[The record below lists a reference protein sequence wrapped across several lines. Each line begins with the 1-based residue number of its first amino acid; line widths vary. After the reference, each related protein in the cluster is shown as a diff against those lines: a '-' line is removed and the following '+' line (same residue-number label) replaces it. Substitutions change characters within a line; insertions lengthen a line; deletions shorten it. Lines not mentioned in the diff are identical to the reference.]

1 MIINKKGTVQTGG
14 MYSAFLYEK
23 RGNNVTERLVD
34 SSIVGFVIN
43 DNGYHYHCQWF
54 F

>member
-1 MIINKKGTVQTGG
+1 MKKRNP
-14 MYSAFLYEK
+14 LYKQGECTMGFVMKK

-43 DNGYHYHCQWF
+43 DNGYHYQSQ
-54 F
+54 

>member
-1 MIINKKGTVQTGG
+1 MPFYMK
-14 MYSAFLYEK
+14 K

-34 SSIVGFVIN
+34 SSIVGFIIN

-54 F
+54 SENK